1 MAQEWMDMRMYQMK
15 GAFLVAA
22 MALGTLA
29 TFVGAS
35 TASAELEGPRAG
47 YENDLIGLLCSDD
60 GAWLACYYHEPSK
73 CREVVRPL
81 VHSCVERHLG
91 DIKKPI
97 NLQTALERNVDI
109 MGCFNQEFPKTIG
122 AKRKDEK
129 RCLEQPK
136 HLK

>member
-1 MAQEWMDMRMYQMK
+1 MRIWQLNR
-15 GAFLVAA
+15 AHVVLVI
-22 MALGTLA
+22 ALTTLA
-29 TFVGAS
+29 TFVGPRA
-35 TASAELEGPRAG
+35 AHAEFEGPRLG
-47 YENDLIGLLCSDD
+47 YESDLIGLLCADS
-60 GAWLACYYHEPSK
+60 GTWLECYYHEPSK
-73 CREVVRPL
+73 CREIVRPL
-81 VHSCVERHLG
+81 VHTCVDRHLG